1 MRSSWGDDSLLPRD
15 YFEPEPDLDGPEA
28 VEAFVKA
35 VHREPT
41 EAQLK
46 GWGIARGVGHG
57 TVPSIHSRDLAG
69 LADAQGPADHRRG
82 GPDRGDHAPVRRTQR
97 LSGVHQARGADT
109 LPVPAGRRDDRD
121 PREHKYLRGP
131 VGAADRYP
139 APQRRPRRIW
149 RALGWLVH
157 PNVVICAV
165 LLVALLLLLNAMWR
179 P

>member
-1 MRSSWGDDSLLPRD
+1 MNPGTLLPDD
-15 YFEPEPDLDGPEA
+15 YFEPDIKGTPEELD
-28 VEAFVKA
+28 AFVKA

-46 GWGIARGVGHG
+46 GWGIARGIAHG

-82 GPDRGDHAPVRRTQR
+82 GPDRGDHAR
-97 LSGVHQARGADT
+97 
-109 LPVPAGRRDDRD
+109 
-121 PREHKYLRGP
+121 RGP

-149 RALGWLVH
+149 RALLWLAN
-157 PNVVICAV
+157 PNV
-165 LLVALLLLLNAMWR
+165 LLFAAASVGLWFALNWAAK
-179 P
+179 